1 MKSTCAT
8 ISAKNLSQ
16 TGLNNFSYNHKTQKI
31 SVTSQS
37 SHTLITV
44 KLHSSTQSSGLY
56 RHSPHTQVAE
66 RVMAS
71 VPVFISGDKLT
82 AGHVAPDSVRQ
93 EYGCCLCGV
102 AVD

>member
-1 MKSTCAT
+1 MQLQN
-8 ISAKNLSQ
+8 AKNIRNLAIVAHIDH
-16 TGLNNFSYNHKTQKI
+16 GKT
-31 SVTSQS
+31 
-37 SHTLITV
+37 TLIDSIFRAAQTFAA
-44 KLHSSTQSSGLY
+44 
-56 RHSPHTQVAE
+56 HTQVAE